1 MASPSSKALPYIA
14 VGVGLLIAIF
24 AIAGYGSQVD
34 AAVGL
39 LQYILPI
46 VAGGGLIN
54 KAFDASV
61 EKSKAL
67 RDNEHLKTLMREVI
81 AEKRP

>member
-1 MASPSSKALPYIA
+1 MASPSSKALPYVA

-24 AIAGYGSQVD
+24 AIAGYAEQTD

-46 VAGGGLIN
+46 LAGGGLIN
-54 KAFDASV
+54 KAFDSSV

-67 RDNEHLKTLMREVI
+67 RDNENLKTLMRELI
-81 AEKRP
+81 TEKRS